1 MSNLFVDYTIII
13 FYMLA
18 VVGIGILCTR
28 KDESTKNYLLGDGK
42 IPFFA
47 VGLSMMM
54 ALFSSISIVQA
65 PGEIFNNSMTYG
77 CFNQFIVWLQ
87 IPIYLMF
94 TAFYAKLGSFTPYEY
109 LEYRYDSKVRLVVAI
124 SAFYAKVVYLGL
136 VLYSTAKIFEGIYGW
151 NAWFTILLVGVIG
164 TIYTVM
170 GGRKAVIWTDVMQFV
185 VLSISLIVI
194 VVYLIKGI
202 RGGFSEAFVYAFKEG
217 HGFPDFAK
225 KEFYQF
231 TPYVRLLFWLMFFG
245 LLTSPFNVCSDQ
257 TTIQNLLCTGSN
269 KERLKSLVVSAVTT
283 NIMCLIIMFFGCG
296 LFTYFAQNPD
306 AEVLAKGGDVA
317 LFRFVFLKVP
327 SPISGLFMAAMLAAI
342 MSSLDSGIN
351 SMAAVWLKEFHVKF
365 FNKNITSE
373 GEIKVLRLA
382 TFIIGLF
389 SILLAL
395 ALCVSGKYL
404 QQSMTEIGTIFW
416 LLGAAT
422 VPAFLFGVLTN
433 RANSAYVWGITFFA
447 VGETIATNAWYILS
461 RRAVQVWEQD
471 PTVGLG
477 WGGPIAAK
485 YFIIPAVIALILVA
499 PYLFNKSY
507 RKVKKVIASALVG
520 TIFVGLA
527 FNMFVWWFFSNIEIT
542 DEPKAR
548 SFAFYIPTLI
558 LWAIVVFFCPKQPR
572 ENYQGLTLATMKEP
586 ILKKLKDN

>member
-18 VVGIGILCTR
+18 VVGIGFLCTN
-28 KDESTKNYLLGDGK
+28 KNESTKNYLLGDGK

-77 CFNQFIVWLQ
+77 CFNQIIVWLQ
-87 IPIYLMF
+87 IPIYLIF
-94 TAFYAKLGSFTPYEY
+94 TSFYAKLGSFTPYEY
-109 LEYRYDSKVRLVVAI
+109 LEYRYDSKVRLVIAI
-124 SAFYAKVVYLGL
+124 SGFYARVVYLGL
-136 VLYSTAKIFEGIYGW
+136 VLYSTAKIFEGVYGW
-151 NAWFTILLVGVIG
+151 NAWFTILVVGVIG
-164 TIYTVM
+164 TFYTVL

-185 VLSISLIVI
+185 VLSISLVII
-194 VVYLIKGI
+194 VVYLAKGIKG
-202 RGGFSEAFVYAFKEG
+202 GVSEAVTYAFQEG
-217 HGFPDFAK
+217 HGFPDFARK
-225 KEFYQF
+225 DFYKF

-245 LLTSPFNVCSDQ
+245 MLTAPFNVCSDQ

-269 KERLKSLVVSAVTT
+269 KDRLKSLVVSAVTT
-283 NIMCLIIMFFGCG
+283 NIMCLIIYFFGCG

-306 AEVLAKGGDVA
+306 AEVLQKGGDIA
-317 LFRFVFLKVP
+317 LFRFVWLNVP
-327 SPISGLFMAAMLAAI
+327 SPVSGFFMAAMLAAI

-365 FNKNITSE
+365 VNKNITPE

-382 TFIIGLF
+382 TFLIGVF

-395 ALCVSGKYL
+395 ALCVSGKFL

-422 VPAFLFGVLTN
+422 VPAFLFGILSK

-447 VGETIATNAWYILS
+447 LGETIATNAWYILS
-461 RRAVQVWEQD
+461 RRAVQLWEAD
-471 PTVGLG
+471 PSVGLG

-485 YFIIPAVIALILVA
+485 YFIIPSVIALVFVL
-499 PYLFNKSY
+499 PYLICKSY
-507 RKVKKVIASALVG
+507 RKNKLMITSALVG

-527 FNMFVWWFFSNIEIT
+527 FNMFVWYFFSNLEIT
-542 DEPKAR
+542 DVPKSR
-548 SFAFYIPTLI
+548 SFAFYLPTLI

-572 ENYQGLTLATMKEP
+572 ENYQGLTVSTMNEP
-586 ILKKLKDN
+586 ILKKIK